1 MRTLVAI
8 ATRGRPLRL
17 AGALHSFRTLQ
28 SGNHQV
34 DYVVRVDD
42 DDTQTLELVPQLA
55 DTYGIEVVILPRP
68 VTLGQAWNEIAADRE
83 WDACAVVADK
93 HLCLSPHWDEG
104 ISILFEK
111 QQLPMA
117 RWNLLRAPEEMAMI
131 MPRKWYDTVGR
142 IYPEWFP
149 FWFSET
155 WVREVHQL
163 AFGKD
168 VTSVNDMPITEP
180 ALKTQNLR
188 NLELWF
194 DFFAKT
200 RALRIREA
208 DQIAATYGVKPF
220 NRQPLLDSMR
230 KIDEWQKPRI
240 PGYYA
245 TRSVGADAAPSAQYL
260 IAEQRAID
268 WLRDNVLEYTETAGA
283 A

>member
-28 SGNHQV
+28 SGQHQV
-34 DYVVRVDD
+34 DYVLRVDD
-42 DDTQTLELVPQLA
+42 DDTQTLELVPQLT
-55 DTYGIEVVILPRP
+55 DTYGIEAMIRPRP

-93 HLCLSPHWDEG
+93 HLCLSPNWDEG
-104 ISILFEK
+104 VSVLFERQK
-111 QQLPMA
+111 LPMA
-117 RWNLLRAPEEMAMI
+117 RWNLIRAPEEMAMI

-155 WVREVHQL
+155 WVREVHHL
-163 AFGKD
+163 AFGSD
-168 VTSVNDMPITEP
+168 VTLVNDMPITEP
-180 ALKTQNLR
+180 AFVTQGLR

-200 RALRIREA
+200 RSLRVREA
-208 DQIAATYGVKPF
+208 EQIAATYGAKPF
-220 NRQPLLDSMR
+220 DRRSVIESMR
-230 KIDEWQKPRI
+230 NIDAWQKPRI
-240 PGYYA
+240 EGYYA
-245 TRSVGADAAPSAQYL
+245 TRGGRPNAPPTAQYL